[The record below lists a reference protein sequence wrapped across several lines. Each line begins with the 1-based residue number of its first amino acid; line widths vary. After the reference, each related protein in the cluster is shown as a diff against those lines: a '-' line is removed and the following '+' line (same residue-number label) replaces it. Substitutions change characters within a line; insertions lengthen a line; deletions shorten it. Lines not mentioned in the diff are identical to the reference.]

1 MEAYFP
7 RKALPMHRRPFL
19 PQGVLFVVLNH
30 LRSLCA
36 ELQSSE
42 HGKAS
47 NPWKFSARK
56 LYFSPIW
63 KVFSLESFLLY
74 DISCLCLRT
83 NDMDG
88 LLPLQFFGC
97 TPVPSFILR
106 PPPFLF
112 VFCFFIDNN
121 SLIPGSLRTWAKN
134 WKERGEPGGIY
145 HVINVTGR
153 ENFITCG
160 QMNGLVHALLTDCN
174 HSTVNALWL
183 TERDYVDCSLLYF
196 LVVRKATLS
205 VHRPVHS
212 KITNT
217 SLPNQLTTVHPRD

>member
-7 RKALPMHRRPFL
+7 RKALPMHRRPFW

-36 ELQSSE
+36 ELQLSE

-47 NPWKFSARK
+47 NTWKFSPRK

-88 LLPLQFFGC
+88 LLPLQFLGC

-106 PPPFLF
+106 PPPFFCLF
-112 VFCFFIDNN
+112 FVCFGIIIDI
-121 SLIPGSLRTWAKN
+121 S
-134 WKERGEPGGIY
+134 
-145 HVINVTGR
+145 H
-153 ENFITCG
+153 
-160 QMNGLVHALLTDCN
+160 
-174 HSTVNALWL
+174 
-183 TERDYVDCSLLYF
+183 LLYCHNRARWAIIVIICPF
-196 LVVRKATLS
+196 RGTREIWVIICPLKQHHWI
-205 VHRPVHS
+205 VHRMCV
-212 KITNT
+212 
-217 SLPNQLTTVHPRD
+217 